1 MVYQLPALP
10 DGVGRRCLVLDGRV
24 HLPVRVVRDLVDVA
38 ADAAQLVFDIPER
51 LDGGRIM
58 FLLLDVQASL
68 QQLHRLDDGEGD
80 GLAASQRG
88 ILEHPF
94 LVVIDADQ
102 HRLFAWTV
110 LPAPSFPCHRFL
122 LSWIID
128 YQAFG
133 TRVVAPAPQGAGGC
147 GLGLYIQSV

>member
-1 MVYQLPALP
+1 MNDFFNAIVQDVLGWAMDKAL
-10 DGVGRRCLVLDGRV
+10 DAIWSRWLVGWALGAGETLKGR
-24 HLPVRVVRDLVDVA
+24 LEARKRALIRV
-38 ADAAQLVFDIPER
+38 
-51 LDGGRIM
+51 
-58 FLLLDVQASL
+58 
-68 QQLHRLDDGEGD
+68 DDGEGD
-80 GLAASQRG
+80 GLAASPRG

-110 LPAPSFPCHRFL
+110 LPAPSFRFHRFL

-133 TRVVAPAPQGAGGC
+133 TRVVAPERTGAGGAAFGSC
-147 GLGLYIQSV
+147 TCSV